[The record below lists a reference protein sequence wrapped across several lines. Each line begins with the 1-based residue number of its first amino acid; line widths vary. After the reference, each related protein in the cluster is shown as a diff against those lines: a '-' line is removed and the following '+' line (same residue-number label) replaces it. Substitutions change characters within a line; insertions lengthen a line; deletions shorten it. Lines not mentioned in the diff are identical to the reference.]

1 MKFAGN
7 VGAHRLGTPNFAL
20 RRGML
25 TFRSIA
31 GGSIIYAPSGFSY
44 MPTPQE
50 ILAEL
55 KKVRYPGF
63 TRDIVS
69 FGIIK
74 DVEVAQPGVT
84 VVLAATPSTKPETIA
99 QISADIERTIGAMA
113 GVPAIKVEVEQAAPP
128 RAAAATLSKRTI
140 PGVEHVVAVASGK
153 GGVGKSTV
161 AVNLALAIAALGM
174 RTGLMDADVYGPSV
188 AMMVGAGHQVRVTPQ
203 RRIVPL
209 ERFGLRYISMA
220 LFVGDET
227 AVIWRGPMVTKL
239 ESEFLFNVEWG
250 NLDYLVLDLPPGT
263 GDAQLTITQR
273 VVLDGG
279 VIVTTPQEIALLD
292 VKRGVAMFQQVEVPV
307 LGVVENMSYYLCG
320 KCGHRHE
327 IFAHGGGA
335 HFARELNVPFL
346 GEIPMVRQIR
356 EGGDT
361 ATPIVVAEPGHPV
374 STTFKTIAATII
386 ARLAESATHERA

>member
-1 MKFAGN
+1 M
-7 VGAHRLGTPNFAL
+7 
-20 RRGML
+20 
-25 TFRSIA
+25 
-31 GGSIIYAPSGFSY
+31 PS
-44 MPTPQE
+44 PQE

-74 DVEVAQPGVT
+74 DIEVAQAGVT
-84 VVLAATPSTKPETIA
+84 VIVTATPNTKPETLS
-99 QISADIERTIGAMA
+99 QISAEIERTVRAMA
-113 GVPAIKVEVEQAAPP
+113 NVAAAKVTIQQAEPP
-128 RAAAATLSKRTI
+128 RSAAAMVSKRSI

-161 AVNLALAIAALGM
+161 AVNLALAMAALGM
-174 RTGLMDADVYGPSV
+174 RVGLMDADVYGPSV
-188 AMMVGAGHQVRVTPQ
+188 AMMVGAGRQVRVTSD
-203 RRIVPL
+203 RRIVPQ

-220 LFVGDET
+220 HFITDET

-239 ESEFLFNVEWG
+239 ESEFLFNVQWG
-250 NLDYLVLDLPPGT
+250 DLDYLILDLPPGT

-273 VVLDGG
+273 VMLDGG

-292 VKRGVAMFQQVEVPV
+292 VKRGVAMFQEVNVQV
-307 LGVVENMSYYLCG
+307 LGVIENMSYYLCG

-335 HFARELNVPFL
+335 RFAETLNVPFL
-346 GEIPMVRQIR
+346 GEIPLVRRIR

-361 ATPIVVAEPGHPV
+361 AAPIVVADPGHPV
-374 STTFKTIAATII
+374 TGTFKSIAANII
-386 ARLAESATHERA
+386 TRLARSTVASEA

>member
-1 MKFAGN
+1 
-7 VGAHRLGTPNFAL
+7 
-20 RRGML
+20 
-25 TFRSIA
+25 
-31 GGSIIYAPSGFSY
+31 

-55 KKVRYPGF
+55 RKIRYPGF

-74 DVEVAQPGVT
+74 DVEVGQPGVT
-84 VVLAATPSTKPETIA
+84 VILTATPNTKPETIGQLA
-99 QISADIERTIGAMA
+99 AEIERTVGAMA
-113 GVPAIKVEVEQAAPP
+113 GVPAIKVEIEQAAPP
-128 RAAAATLSKRTI
+128 RTAAAMPARRTI
-140 PGVEHVVAVASGK
+140 PGIDHVIAVASGK

-161 AVNLALAIAALGM
+161 AVNLALAFGALGM

-188 AMMVGAGHQVRVTPQ
+188 AMMLGAGPQVRVTRQ
-203 RRIVPL
+203 RRLVPL

-250 NLDYLVLDLPPGT
+250 ELDYLILDLPPGT

-307 LGVVENMSYYLCG
+307 LGVIENMSYYLCA

-335 HFARELNVPFL
+335 RFAQTLNVPFL

-361 ATPIVVAEPGHPV
+361 ANPIVVAEPGHPV
-374 STTFKTIAATII
+374 SATFKAIAANII
-386 ARLAESATHERA
+386 TRLAGSSAR